1 MRLLLLIFLLCTWAV
16 SAKTI
21 TDITGQ
27 RIEIP
32 DNPQRIVLGESRM
45 LYTLALLEPG
55 YPAARV
61 VGWPLDLKK
70 YDPQSWALY
79 TDKFPQMTHIPA
91 LGSTGLR
98 DINPEKVLEL
108 APDLVILPV
117 LAKTTHEEIA
127 LISLLKQA
135 HIPVIRVDLRVDL
148 LNHTIP
154 SLRLLGEALNRQDR
168 AEAFIS
174 LYQSHMDRIHQRIA
188 AYQGPHPSVLLQ
200 LHLGRGDECCT
211 TTLKGNLGQLLEF
224 AGGNNIAAAQV
235 KGVFGQLSEEYVLA
249 RSPEIYIATGMAT
262 AGSQAKTLAL
272 GPQVSTAQAQESF
285 RRVIATQ
292 SKLQHLPAIQNGHA
306 WGLWHNF
313 YLSPL
318 HVVAAE
324 VFAKTLYPH
333 LFADVSPQDTLQTI
347 YQQFL
352 PLDFTGTFWSHL
364 DNE

>member
-1 MRLLLLIFLLCTWAV
+1 MLLIFLLCTWAV

-249 RSPEIYIATGMAT
+249 RSPEIYIATGMA
-262 AGSQAKTLAL
+262 
-272 GPQVSTAQAQESF
+272 
-285 RRVIATQ
+285 
-292 SKLQHLPAIQNGHA
+292 
-306 WGLWHNF
+306 
-313 YLSPL
+313 
-318 HVVAAE
+318 
-324 VFAKTLYPH
+324 
-333 LFADVSPQDTLQTI
+333 
-347 YQQFL
+347 
-352 PLDFTGTFWSHL
+352 
-364 DNE
+364 